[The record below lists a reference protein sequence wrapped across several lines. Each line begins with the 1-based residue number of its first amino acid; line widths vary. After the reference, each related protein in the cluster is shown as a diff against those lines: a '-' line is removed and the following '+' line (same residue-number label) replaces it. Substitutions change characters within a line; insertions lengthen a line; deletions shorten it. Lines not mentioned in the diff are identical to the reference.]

1 VEFDTQP
8 PQLPRAAVSE
18 ARRLRA
24 LSEVPALA
32 EAAAALLRTNTA
44 LAELAAED
52 ARRVVSYMGLVSF
65 PGGATVIREGDRSRT
80 GFMLLILN
88 GEVSVETYEA
98 APVNQGAPVVISVL
112 GPGSL
117 IGEMGVLDAEP
128 RAASCITV
136 GPVDAA
142 ALTRQALDQ
151 LINDD
156 PRVGAR
162 LMAAVSQRLADRL
175 RATDQQVRIYA
186 RLVAEQH
193 AELQTLKRGHPG

>member
-1 VEFDTQP
+1 MDTLP
-8 PQLPRAAVSE
+8 PDLPATAGTE
-18 ARRLRA
+18 PRRTRA
-24 LSEVPALA
+24 LSEVPTLA
-32 EAAAALLRTNTA
+32 SAAATLLRTHTA
-44 LAELAAED
+44 LAELAADD
-52 ARRVVSYMGLVSF
+52 AQRVVASMRLVSF

-80 GFMLLILN
+80 GFMLLILS
-88 GEVSVETYEA
+88 GEISVETDEA
-98 APVNQGAPVVISVL
+98 TVVAQGASVVISVL

-128 RAASCITV
+128 RAASCVTV

-142 ALTRQALDQ
+142 VLTRQALDQ
-151 LINDD
+151 LIQDD

-175 RATDQQVRIYA
+175 RATGQQVRMYA

-193 AELQTLKRGHPG
+193 EELRALKQAGRG